1 MVKRD
6 LQLKWLQ
13 SKPKE
18 RLHMQNLYVLSG
30 LPVLTGLEESG
41 EGLYPGVQ

>member
-18 RLHMQNLYVLSG
+18 RLHVQSLYVLSG
-30 LPVLTGLEESG
+30 PAVLTGLQEIWGGTLS
-41 EGLYPGVQ
+41 GVQ